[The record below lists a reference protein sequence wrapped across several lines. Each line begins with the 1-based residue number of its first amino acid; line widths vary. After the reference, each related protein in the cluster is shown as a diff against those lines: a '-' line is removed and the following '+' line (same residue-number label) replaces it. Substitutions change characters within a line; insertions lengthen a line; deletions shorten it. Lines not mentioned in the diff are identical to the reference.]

1 VAITYSGE
9 TWLSIEPMQNPDMS
23 IARNAGTIEEMKTQ
37 MNYMTNS
44 SKHALDKWWKGNEN
58 RLCSS
63 KTKKIKSFKMP
74 VS

>member
-1 VAITYSGE
+1 
-9 TWLSIEPMQNPDMS
+9 MQNPDMS

-63 KTKKIKSFKMP
+63 KTKKNQIL
-74 VS
+74 